1 MINST
6 AKSKAKKYL
15 LRVMLLAICLTLAVP
30 YLPSSEGT
38 YAAEKDISSR
48 IKACEEALEDAAAD
62 LKSANITYDKAKAK
76 AAATVSVT
84 DDDLALVGR
93 EFIEDL
99 VETCYEKD
107 KKDTS
112 PTEFV
117 PLDKLT
123 IAGNI
128 TKAKNNE
135 ACKKIINS
143 INSQTTKSSKKFKAI
158 INQSLSIDNINI
170 ALDYIDRCNEL
181 RAKHGKKAYRVS
193 PYLMAGAPISAAI
206 SGKSAHLYINQNL
219 FKTYD
224 TTKVY
229 ENFCWAYSPTYDPF
243 GAWYDSE
250 KASEGPHF
258 RAIVSSN
265 YKQTGFN
272 WIASNYDGK
281 MIAVQCFTKDSGGVS
296 YTTDKFRTLLNDFV
310 SIRKK
315 EILQEKINDLD
326 IYKNKPDYVVEA
338 ETKYNKALK
347 ALKDTVKSYTPEFT
361 VSNYSYNTLKVNYTI
376 PKGYSGV
383 YIYRSTTGEDGT
395 FKRIVTKTS
404 GTYYKDTNLTCGKKY
419 YYKVRLYKKVEKV
432 KVLSAKSAK
441 KYKTTK
447 PSKVKNVSAVVNEN
461 GFMDITWTEIKGA
474 QEYEIYVRN
483 MEEES
488 FAKLEEGKAVYGL
501 VLELPD
507 YPPTLASVLSLE
519 NDVNTYV
526 IKVRAV
532 RTVNGVRIVG
542 NFSDEIT
549 VEY

>member
-1 MINST
+1 MS
-6 AKSKAKKYL
+6 YDEM
-15 LRVMLLAICLTLAVP
+15 V
-30 YLPSSEGT
+30 GT
-38 YAAEKDISSR
+38 IS
-48 IKACEEALEDAAAD
+48 DA
-62 LKSANITYDKAKAK
+62 
-76 AAATVSVT
+76 
-84 DDDLALVGR
+84 
-93 EFIEDL
+93 
-99 VETCYEKD
+99 
-107 KKDTS
+107 
-112 PTEFV
+112 FV
-117 PLDKLT
+117 P
-123 IAGNI
+123 
-128 TKAKNNE
+128 
-135 ACKKIINS
+135 
-143 INSQTTKSSKKFKAI
+143 
-158 INQSLSIDNINI
+158 
-170 ALDYIDRCNEL
+170 
-181 RAKHGKKAYRVS
+181 V
-193 PYLMAGAPISAAI
+193 
-206 SGKSAHLYINQNL
+206 
-219 FKTYD
+219 
-224 TTKVY
+224 
-229 ENFCWAYSPTYDPF
+229 
-243 GAWYDSE
+243 
-250 KASEGPHF
+250 
-258 RAIVSSN
+258 IV
-265 YKQTGFN
+265 
-272 WIASNYDGK
+272 DGK

-326 IYKNKPDYVVEA
+326 IYKNKPDYLVEA

-419 YYKVRLYKKVEKV
+419 YYKVRLYKKVENV

-441 KYKTTK
+441 KNKTTK

-483 MEEES
+483 AEEES
-488 FAKLEEGKAVYGL
+488 FAKLEEGKAVSGL

>member
-6 AKSKAKKYL
+6 AKSKAKKYFMRAL
-15 LRVMLLAICLTLAVP
+15 LLAICLTLAVP
-30 YLPSSEGT
+30 YLPSSEGV

-48 IKACEEALEDAAAD
+48 IKACEEALEDAAAE

-76 AAATVSVT
+76 ATATVSVT
-84 DDDLALVGR
+84 DKDLALVGR

-99 VETCYEKD
+99 VATCYEKD
-107 KKDTS
+107 KKDESADT
-112 PTEFV
+112 V
-117 PLDKLT
+117 LALDKLT
-123 IAGNI
+123 IAGHI
-128 TKAKNNE
+128 KKAKNNA
-135 ACKKIINS
+135 ACKKIVDS
-143 INSQTTKSSKKFKAI
+143 INAQTTKSSKKFKAI

-181 RAKHGKKAYRVS
+181 RAKHGKNAYKVS

-224 TTKVY
+224 DTKVY

-272 WIASNYDGK
+272 WIPSNYDGK

-296 YTTDKFRTLLNDFV
+296 YTTDKFRTLFNEFI

-315 EILQEKINDLD
+315 EILQEKINNLD
-326 IYKNKPDYVVEA
+326 IFKNKPDYVVDA
-338 ETKYNKALK
+338 ETKYNNALK
-347 ALKDTVKSYTPEFT
+347 KLKDTVKSYTPEFS
-361 VSNYSYNTLKVNYTI
+361 VSNYSYNTLKINYTI
-376 PKGYSGV
+376 PDGYDA
-383 YIYRSTTGEDGT
+383 INIFRSKTGKDGS
-395 FKRIVTKTS
+395 FKKIVTKTS
-404 GTYYKDTNLTCGKKY
+404 GTSYKDTNLTCGTRY
-419 YYKVRLYKKVEKV
+419 YYKVRLYKKINKV
-432 KVLSAKSAK
+432 KVRCAPSAKHYRTAV
-441 KYKTTK
+441 
-447 PSKVKNVSAVVNEN
+447 PSKVKNVSAVINEN
-461 GFMDITWTEIKGA
+461 GFLDITWTEIKGA
-474 QEYEIYVRN
+474 QKYEIYAKKI
-483 MEEES
+483 EEES
-488 FAKLEEGKAVYGL
+488 FAKLEEGKAVTGL
-501 VLELPD
+501 VLDLPD

-532 RTVNGVRIVG
+532 RTVNGSPVLG
-542 NFSDEIT
+542 AFSNEIT